1 MTDFIMKCYDFILSL
16 IKAIQDMVGQ
26 IRAKNDEE

>member
-16 IKAIQDMVGQ
+16 IKSVQDMVAQ
-26 IRAKNDEE
+26 IRAKNDAE